1 MARSNTGYNNS
12 TLKQQ
17 NRGLILKL
25 IATGECHT
33 RVEIAERTGLS
44 KMAATN
50 VINEFLADG
59 IVEER
64 APIEKAGKGRNP
76 VQIVISERA
85 PKIVGVH
92 ISRVECNVVLCDLQL
107 NVLKTIGFKI
117 NRQNSRQILALLYQC
132 VDEILSEAEG
142 ERLYGI
148 GVGTIGPVDDIKGEI
163 LNPVDFYG
171 YRNIKIVKLLKDKYD
186 LPVAFDSQYNC
197 AAMAEKY
204 FGNGRDSEDFLF
216 VGLSRGIGSGLISG
230 GEPYKNMSGFT
241 SELGHVTIDW
251 NGNKCSC
258 GNRGCLETYASS
270 DVVAAKLKEVTGQDL
285 SFSEFCA
292 LYNTRAPKEVDDVFL
307 DMMDKL
313 SSGIVDVVNM
323 FNPQK
328 VIIGHE
334 GNWIP
339 DRFIEVLDREI
350 NTKKLSG
357 KYRTVKVEKPFF
369 KDESHIRGC
378 TCSVLSRLFD
388 GTGLMHVENT
398 KI

>member
-1 MARSNTGYNNS
+1 MAKANTGYNNS

-25 IATGECHT
+25 IATNECHT
-33 RVEIAERTGLS
+33 RVELAERTGLS

-50 VINEFLADG
+50 VINEFLSDG
-59 IVEER
+59 IVEEK

-76 VQIVISERA
+76 MQIVISDKA
-85 PKIVGVH
+85 PKIIGVH
-92 ISRVECNVVLCDLQL
+92 ISRIECNVVLCDIQL
-107 NVLKTIGFKI
+107 NVINTIGFKI
-117 NRQNSRQILALLYQC
+117 NKKNSGQILQLMYQC
-132 VDEILSEAEG
+132 IDEMLEEAKG
-142 ERLYGI
+142 ERIYGI
-148 GVGTIGPVDDIKGEI
+148 GVGTIGPVDDINGII

-171 YRNIKIVKLLKDKYD
+171 YKDIEIVRLIKERYE

-204 FGNGRDSEDFLF
+204 FGNGKDSDDFLF
-216 VGLSRGIGSGLISG
+216 VGLSKGIGSGLFSG
-230 GEPYKNMSGFT
+230 GEPYKNRSGFT
-241 SELGHVTIDW
+241 SEIGHVSIDW
-251 NGNKCSC
+251 NGNRCSC

-270 DVVAAKLKEVTGQDL
+270 NIIADKLKEATGQDL
-285 SFSEFCA
+285 SFREFCA
-292 LYNTRAPKEVDDVFL
+292 LYNSRAPKAVDEIFIE
-307 DMMDKL
+307 MMDKL

-334 GNWIP
+334 GYWIP
-339 DRFIEVLDREI
+339 DRFIKVLDEKI

-357 KYRTVKVEKPFF
+357 SYRTVLVEKSYFE
-369 KDESHIRGC
+369 DTSHVRGC

-388 GTGLMHVENT
+388 GEAF
-398 KI
+398 